1 MTLGDIIKDYRQAH
15 NMSMA
20 DFALRS
26 GISKAYI
33 SLLEKNKH
41 PRNGKPIAPSI
52 KCIKQAADG
61 MNMDFNILFSMID
74 SDVTLNSQ
82 GLSAFNSYDENTNV
96 SIAENIRFLRKN
108 KNWTQDYVAEQL
120 GYKSFTTIQKWESG
134 VAEPPIKKLQ
144 ELATLFG
151 VDMNS
156 LANTDL
162 TSPTSAFSNFSIKAV
177 RIPVLGYVRAGIPL
191 DAVEEILDYEEI
203 TPEMAA
209 SGDYFCLQVKGD
221 SMEPKFSEGD
231 VVVVKQQSDV
241 ESGDIAIV
249 LVDGQDAT
257 IKKLVK
263 YNDSHSIALVA
274 SNPLY
279 PPMIFTEKEIAETPV
294 TVIGKVVELRA
305 KF

>member
-1 MTLGDIIKDYRQAH
+1 MVDQDLNMIIANNISALLTKQNKTQLDLAEYIGVTQTTVSYWCSGVKAPRM
-15 NMSMA
+15 NKLDKIC
-20 DFALRS
+20 DFFNVPRS
-26 GISKAYI
+26 
-33 SLLEKNKH
+33 SLLENNSKKT
-41 PRNGKPIAPSI
+41 AS
-52 KCIKQAADG
+52 
-61 MNMDFNILFSMID
+61 NI
-74 SDVTLNSQ
+74 
-82 GLSAFNSYDENTNV
+82 
-96 SIAENIRFLRKN
+96 
-108 KNWTQDYVAEQL
+108 
-120 GYKSFTTIQKWESG
+120 
-134 VAEPPIKKLQ
+134 
-144 ELATLFG
+144 
-151 VDMNS
+151 
-156 LANTDL
+156 
-162 TSPTSAFSNFSIKAV
+162 IKAV

-263 YNDSHSIALVA
+263 YDDSHSIALVA